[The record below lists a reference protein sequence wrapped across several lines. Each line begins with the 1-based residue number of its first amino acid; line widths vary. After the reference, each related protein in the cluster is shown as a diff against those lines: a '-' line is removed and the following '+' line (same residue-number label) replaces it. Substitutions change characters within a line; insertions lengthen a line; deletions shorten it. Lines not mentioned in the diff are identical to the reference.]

1 MVHRLLMV
9 FQTGPPRTLLAM
21 GSPNAD
27 TMTGGQLSQIWKVI
41 LVKNCVAKLF
51 GY

>member
-27 TMTGGQLSQIWKVI
+27 TMTGKG
-41 LVKNCVAKLF
+41 NKLQAAPSWREISN
-51 GY
+51 